1 MEIGGW
7 VDAEVEK
14 REMEKSAGCVI
25 AGAGSGAVAE
35 ALAGEGSVGGWDGGV
50 DKEGGGRKNW

>member
-1 MEIGGW
+1 M
-7 VDAEVEK
+7 DAEVEK

-25 AGAGSGAVAE
+25 TGAGSGAVAE